1 MSKSVRKNKKNDNRK
16 YSVLIL
22 AAAFVF
28 VIYFAITFITQ
39 EMNIPSLHAEA
50 VGIENEVNEQVQYS
64 KELAENMKS
73 ENETKRIE
81 ETAREKLG
89 YLKKGEILF
98 IDSSEK

>member
-1 MSKSVRKNKKNDNRK
+1 MSKSARKNKKNDNRK

-28 VIYFAITFITQ
+28 VIYFAITFIKK
-39 EMNIPSLHAEA
+39 EMNISSLHAEA

-64 KELAENMKS
+64 KELTENMKS

-81 ETAREKLG
+81 
-89 YLKKGEILF
+89 
-98 IDSSEK
+98 